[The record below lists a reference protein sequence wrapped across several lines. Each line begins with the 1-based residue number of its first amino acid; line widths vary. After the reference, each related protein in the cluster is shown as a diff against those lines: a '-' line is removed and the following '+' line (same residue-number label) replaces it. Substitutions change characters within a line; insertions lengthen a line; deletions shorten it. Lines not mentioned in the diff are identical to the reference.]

1 MIFGYNFNIMGIF
14 LIYFVILTIYS
25 VTIFYRLRNS
35 SLSHSIKELP
45 FSCTAALLKHY
56 QIAMFTLLASR
67 PAFLPFPGYSS
78 RHMGWLSDGMA
89 DIWVVQNRKAA
100 HRYRRCGNRFCFL
113 RQPHTAFRP
122 EDPGSLRCR
131 LEPRYRSC
139 SQQDMLRYQP
149 PRSNRQMVLS

>member
-1 MIFGYNFNIMGIF
+1 MLHLLPCKCNTSHFQQLFQQAYAIPFSFPTRFGD
-14 LIYFVILTIYS
+14 S
-25 VTIFYRLRNS
+25 AVT
-35 SLSHSIKELP
+35 KELP
-45 FSCTAALLKHY
+45 FSYTAALLKLY

-67 PAFLPFPGYSS
+67 PASLPSPGYSS

-100 HRYRRCGNRFCFL
+100 RRYQRCGNRFCFL

-131 LEPRYRSC
+131 LEPKYRSC